1 MKLTDIITQ
10 AGLNEREAQAYL
22 ALLELG
28 EATISQISHRSGI
41 ERTYCYDIVE
51 ALVKKNLASAVPKN
65 GRRRYQAANPETLA
79 RLLEDR
85 LAAVRAG
92 LSQLEAHHNLGDKRP
107 VVEFYEGKVAVFDLY
122 QELMDTDEYAAIVSP
137 AALYEAIGD
146 QLDGMAIRVVARGT
160 RVRELISTEDG
171 LPAYVKRFK
180 TPQQE
185 VRLLPTDVKIATDTL
200 IFNNKVVSIAYT
212 PKPHA
217 IVTEGSDIVE
227 TQRALF
233 EFMWQ
238 SASSDHSQTT
248 RT

>member
-1 MKLTDIITQ
+1 MKITNIIIQ

-51 ALVKKNLASAVPKN
+51 SLVKKNLASTVPRN

-85 LAAVRAG
+85 LTAVRAG
-92 LSQLEAHHNLGDKRP
+92 LPQLEAHHNLGEKRP
-107 VVEFYEGKVAVFDLY
+107 VVKFYEGKVAVFDLY

-137 AALYEAIGD
+137 TALYEAIGD

-160 RVRELISTEDG
+160 KVRELVSSEAG
-171 LPAYVKRFK
+171 LPAYAKHFK
-180 TPQQE
+180 SPQQE
-185 VRLLPTDVKIATDTL
+185 VRLLPAEVKIATDTL
-200 IFNNKVVSIAYT
+200 IFNDKVVSIAYT

-227 TQRALF
+227 TQKALF
-233 EFMWQ
+233 EFMWR